1 MNMNYS
7 FYKYLVINIVKTN
20 RIVINYNSIKLLLI
34 RLLNLEDNE

>member
-1 MNMNYS
+1 MNYS

-20 RIVINYNSIKLLLI
+20 RIVSNYNSIKLLLI

>member
-20 RIVINYNSIKLLLI
+20 RIVSNYNSIKLLLI